1 MKSCIFAWKEEKT
14 LNRGQILN
22 HTFLCIKLCC
32 WKTPNTLITTS
43 TNYQICKPKTST
55 FSLYIHTPLVFEHQ
69 AKMFVRQGVDSE
81 HLKVCPHDQK
91 YYALEPIDTDQFF
104 FFCDSKSSESD
115 SILGSY
121 YAKRY
126 TRLPTTHLVFR
137 SFGAWITITS
147 STFFHHTFPS
157 S

>member
-32 WKTPNTLITTS
+32 WKTLNTLFM
-43 TNYQICKPKTST
+43 TNYQSSIIST
-55 FSLYIHTPLVFEHQ
+55 TFVCTPLVFEHQ

>member
-1 MKSCIFAWKEEKT
+1 M
-14 LNRGQILN
+14 
-22 HTFLCIKLCC
+22 
-32 WKTPNTLITTS
+32 
-43 TNYQICKPKTST
+43 TNYQICKPKSST
-55 FSLYIHTPLVFEHQ
+55 FFIYIRTRLVFEHQ

-126 TRLPTTHLVFR
+126 TRLPTLYYYPFGFQKLWGVDHNHLLHIF
-137 SFGAWITITS
+137 S
-147 STFFHHTFPS
+147 SHIS
-157 S
+157 QQLILQW

>member
-1 MKSCIFAWKEEKT
+1 MHQT
-14 LNRGQILN
+14 LLLKNSKYIVHG
-22 HTFLCIKLCC
+22 KLPDTYASL
-32 WKTPNTLITTS
+32 KQVLFP
-43 TNYQICKPKTST
+43 ST
-55 FSLYIHTPLVFEHQ
+55 FVCTPLVFEHQ

>member
-1 MKSCIFAWKEEKT
+1 MHEELHFCMKRRKKLWKEDKYLTIHFCASNFVVEK
-14 LNRGQILN
+14 L
-22 HTFLCIKLCC
+22 
-32 WKTPNTLITTS
+32 NTLIT

-91 YYALEPIDTDQFF
+91 HYALEPIDTDQFF